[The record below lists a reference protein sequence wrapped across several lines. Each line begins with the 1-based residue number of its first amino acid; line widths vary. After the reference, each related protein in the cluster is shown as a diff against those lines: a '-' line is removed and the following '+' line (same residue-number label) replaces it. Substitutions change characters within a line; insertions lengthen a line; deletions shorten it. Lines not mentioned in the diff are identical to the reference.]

1 MARPQS
7 RIVNRLAYGLGH
19 QPRTAT
25 RRAMVAALTRM
36 ARPDAH
42 LADQQYWRAAGT
54 SRGAFRNWL
63 ARLSQLR
70 EYCDS
75 LAVIVDDAVP
85 THVSATIAPAA
96 ATDLPL
102 VNNLGSSARKTRTR
116 GGPAATSRHT
126 GTHLHGHRRGV
137 VGWWTP
143 RPYFWALLP

>member
-102 VNNLGSSARKTRTR
+102 VNNLGSRGMRGPGECAVSLGTCPGACVVYRLPALARFNL
-116 GGPAATSRHT
+116 
-126 GTHLHGHRRGV
+126 GTCEDWRLI
-137 VGWWTP
+137 W
-143 RPYFWALLP
+143 